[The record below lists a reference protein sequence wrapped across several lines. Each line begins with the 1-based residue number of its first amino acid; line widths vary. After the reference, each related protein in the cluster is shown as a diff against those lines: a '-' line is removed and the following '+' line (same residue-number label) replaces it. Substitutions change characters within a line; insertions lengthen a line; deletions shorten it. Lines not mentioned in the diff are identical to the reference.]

1 MAFGNLSKG
10 LLNSLKDDVIS
21 TLIKNAVPKKIEAD
35 DAETRKQAVKSIVSV
50 VQKLGIKSISEQ
62 QRKDILE
69 ALYRGFEDYAIDKR
83 GDVGSWVRQE
93 SMIQLHKYVDLI
105 VSSEDQE
112 LITGLGADTAQFY
125 EKYVA
130 QNLQQLNEKIDRIR
144 EHAGRSLQKFFKFV
158 VPKVAVNF
166 SAKDELVSLFV
177 HYELEGF
184 ENETNLL
191 EDNIT
196 FLPWRKP

>member
-1 MAFGNLSKG
+1 M
-10 LLNSLKDDVIS
+10 
-21 TLIKNAVPKKIEAD
+21 
-35 DAETRKQAVKSIVSV
+35 
-50 VQKLGIKSISEQ
+50 GIKSISEQ

-130 QNLQQLNEKIDRIR
+130 QNL
-144 EHAGRSLQKFFKFV
+144 
-158 VPKVAVNF
+158 
-166 SAKDELVSLFV
+166 
-177 HYELEGF
+177 
-184 ENETNLL
+184 
-191 EDNIT
+191 
-196 FLPWRKP
+196 